1 MNGCNHYR
9 TNNSCMRNVN
19 NRQPMNNR
27 PRMEMQTDK
36 NMECKRRQQ
45 PDKKSL
51 LNEINECSF
60 AVNDMLLYLD
70 THPTDREALAYCED
84 HIAMRNK
91 ALKEYAVLYGP
102 ITIDTADD
110 ASSECWEWV
119 NTPWPWEGRL
129 K

>member
-9 TNNSCMRNVN
+9 TNNSCMRNAN

-60 AVNDMLLYLD
+60 AVNDMLLIW
-70 THPTDREALAYCED
+70 THIRVTKQLFL
-84 HIAMRNK
+84 I
-91 ALKEYAVLYGP
+91 
-102 ITIDTADD
+102 
-110 ASSECWEWV
+110 SW
-119 NTPWPWEGRL
+119 NTKTVELPH
-129 K
+129 